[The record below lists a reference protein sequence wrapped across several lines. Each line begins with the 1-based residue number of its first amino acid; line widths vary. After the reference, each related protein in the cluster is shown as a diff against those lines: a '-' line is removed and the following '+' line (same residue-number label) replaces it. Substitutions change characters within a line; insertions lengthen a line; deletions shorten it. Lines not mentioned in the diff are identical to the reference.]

1 MAISTLSLPPSLFNR
16 VCQQPPRQVFCDLL
30 NGLFERQ
37 SAVFDLLSC
46 HAGQSFRLLA
56 SPVDAAL
63 TIGHDGRLA
72 PADLAVVPDVTL
84 TIDTAKLWSEGWRP
98 GQTLLERVGLVH
110 VSGDAAL
117 AQTLSTL
124 AKSWRPDIED
134 LLSQYIGDVAAVQI
148 VAGAK
153 RLTMLAAQFF
163 VRTSANMAEYAAHE
177 AQWLVADA
185 RMREHTSELSSLN
198 ADLDSL
204 QKRIEALDA
213 RTKSFGEV
221 SANQASTGGLR

>member
-1 MAISTLSLPPSLFNR
+1 MAISTLTFPPPLLNR
-16 VCQQPPRQVFCDLL
+16 FWQQPPRQAICGLL

-37 SAVFDLLSC
+37 PAVFDLLSC
-46 HAGQSFRLLA
+46 HAGRSFRLLA
-56 SPVDAAL
+56 SPVDAAM

-98 GQTLLERVGLVH
+98 GHPLPERAGLVH

-134 LLSQYIGDVAAVQI
+134 LLSQYIGDVAAVQL
-148 VAGAK
+148 VSGAK
-153 RLTMLAAQFF
+153 RLTMLASQFF
-163 VRTSANMAEYAAHE
+163 VRTTANVAEYAAHE
-177 AQWLVADA
+177 AQWLVADV
-185 RMREHTSELSSLN
+185 RMREHTSELSSLS

-213 RTKSFGEV
+213 RARAFGEIP
-221 SANQASTGGLR
+221 ANKALTGGL